1 MVNRDVRAALARG
14 VGASRKVAEAI
25 AAEVAGRR
33 MAGASE
39 ASAGGRGSAAGAS
52 QAISLELRERAFS
65 VWDSSVHAWQ
75 AVPGTFGVMV
85 GSSSCDI
92 RLRGQIFRPGAD

>member
-1 MVNRDVRAALARG
+1 MTFTVTNNSTQAG
-14 VGASRKVAEAI
+14 S
-25 AAEVAGRR
+25 EVAQVYLRYPAA
-33 MAGASE
+33 AGE
-39 ASAGGRGSAAGAS
+39 PPKNLRGFQKVYLAPGAS